1 MLIGIRFA
9 LRAGNEELKSLV
21 QKAHLICSTED
32 LLKIELHDIQVFR
45 ERHDFPLWVIKQT
58 FVEEEQKSKH
68 LNIQ

>member
-45 ERHDFPLWVIKQT
+45 ERNDFPLWVIKQT